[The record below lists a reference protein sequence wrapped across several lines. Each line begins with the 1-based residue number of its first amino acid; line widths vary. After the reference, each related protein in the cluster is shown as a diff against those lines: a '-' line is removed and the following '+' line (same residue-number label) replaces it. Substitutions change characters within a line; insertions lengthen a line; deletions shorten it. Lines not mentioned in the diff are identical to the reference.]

1 MRWSRDEADGGG
13 ARNKSNGALT
23 ILQHRPTTTNI
34 SIKIDTTKE
43 VDTDVE
49 TNLTFAQPE
58 DLTPVSFDL
67 SFRPSMPL
75 AFECLYPTYF
85 ASLTPTQISYKAPE
99 SPAFGDRAIAKD
111 DSREGSSDRSMV

>member
-1 MRWSRDEADGGG
+1 MSVRSSCGLAVEMHGVGTRQTEEGGD
-13 ARNKSNGALT
+13 KLT
-23 ILQHRPTTTNI
+23 NVLTTPQHRPTTTNI

-58 DLTPVSFDL
+58 DLTPVSFVLFL
-67 SFRPSMPL
+67 SLDVADSRS
-75 AFECLYPTYF
+75 
-85 ASLTPTQISYKAPE
+85 QISYKAPE